1 MISVGIFSIYEISI
15 IGVIRMVSW
24 RL

>member
-1 MISVGIFSIYEISI
+1 MISVGVFSIYEISI
-15 IGVIRMVSW
+15 IGTIRMVSW